1 MLDRTLLAAGTTW
14 AGIAAWDDIRTVDYL
29 WSRPEVDRSRIGCVG
44 FSTGGMRA
52 MMLSALDDRIK
63 ATVNA
68 CWMTSMPYQL
78 KNNIK
83 FTMGYS
89 ILIPGMSRYMD
100 FSDLAALSM
109 PGALMV
115 LGGGKDNFFNKE
127 GVNAAYKQIN
137 QSFSKGGFDDRLY
150 IQEYDTGH
158 IFNRQM
164 QETAWSFLKKHL
176 MDLS

>member
-1 MLDRTLLAAGTTW
+1 
-14 AGIAAWDDIRTVDYL
+14 
-29 WSRPEVDRSRIGCVG
+29 
-44 FSTGGMRA
+44 
-52 MMLSALDDRIK
+52 
-63 ATVNA
+63 
-68 CWMTSMPYQL
+68 
-78 KNNIK
+78 
-83 FTMGYS
+83 MGYS